1 MELIA
6 DRPSA
11 VLDPPERRA
20 APPRQRRVTLGVVVA
35 VLVTAPLL
43 ALPTGFVR
51 GGGLDTIARTLLPD
65 ALRTSLVLA
74 AGVAVLTFVIG
85 TALALV
91 VSFYDFPGRR
101 LFDWLLV
108 LPMAMPAYVLV
119 YVVLGQY
126 GLATPLQSNLFG
138 NGLELPGLRS
148 TTGAI
153 LVLSAVLYPYV
164 YLLARSA
171 FLGQSRQ
178 TIEAARSLGR
188 SYPAAIVSVA
198 IPMAR
203 PALAAGVTI
212 TVMEALADFGTVDL
226 LGVQALTSAIY
237 RVWYGGFDQAAGL
250 QLATVLVTMTITV
263 LVIERVL
270 RGRAHYQ
277 QALGRGDAI
286 VPRPM
291 RRSIRWVPTAMCTLL
306 LLGVFVVPVIQLV
319 AWASES
325 IVDGTVA
332 ANLTDVIFT
341 TVFVSVVAA
350 LLALLTGVIVAHG
363 QRTNPTTTARATA
376 RLSTV
381 GYGVP
386 GTVVAVAVLTPLIW
400 FDRRL
405 VDVAADLLGR
415 DIGLLFTGSMLGL
428 LVAYLVRFHA
438 LSFLSLE
445 STMSRIGGN
454 LDDAARSLGADRA
467 RVLADVHLPLLR
479 PGLATAALL
488 VFVEVMKE
496 LPATAL
502 LRPLGAD
509 TLAIT
514 VWEATKD
521 SRVDTAALPALLIVA
536 VGIVPVLMLLRL
548 RSTPDDDRLLPT

>member
-1 MELIA
+1 
-6 DRPSA
+6 
-11 VLDPPERRA
+11 
-20 APPRQRRVTLGVVVA
+20 
-35 VLVTAPLL
+35 
-43 ALPTGFVR
+43 
-51 GGGLDTIARTLLPD
+51 
-65 ALRTSLVLA
+65 
-74 AGVAVLTFVIG
+74 
-85 TALALV
+85 
-91 VSFYDFPGRR
+91 
-101 LFDWLLV
+101 
-108 LPMAMPAYVLV
+108 
-119 YVVLGQY
+119 
-126 GLATPLQSNLFG
+126 
-138 NGLELPGLRS
+138 
-148 TTGAI
+148 
-153 LVLSAVLYPYV
+153 
-164 YLLARSA
+164 
-171 FLGQSRQ
+171 
-178 TIEAARSLGR
+178 
-188 SYPAAIVSVA
+188 
-198 IPMAR
+198 
-203 PALAAGVTI
+203 
-212 TVMEALADFGTVDL
+212 
-226 LGVQALTSAIY
+226 
-237 RVWYGGFDQAAGL
+237 
-250 QLATVLVTMTITV
+250 
-263 LVIERVL
+263 
-270 RGRAHYQ
+270 
-277 QALGRGDAI
+277 
-286 VPRPM
+286 
-291 RRSIRWVPTAMCTLL
+291 MCTLL